1 MSVVAPPRYRLVLPP
16 GFVLFP
22 VRDRTDDE
30 IAAMVREHYRSL
42 PRDSFGPR
50 IDRVAEQILEIVR
63 PAREAQV
70 LDLVVPMGVPWRA
83 PVSLGI
89 ALSVASPSSG
99 AGAWDSLPG
108 ERLETEAGPAV
119 RTTERFPSAEDPREI
134 TRLAGTQYVWRVP
147 GDDARLLLGVH
158 TISGAGDPDL
168 QPVVEALQELSDL
181 ILETMRWDEHDPSP
195 ADDTAPIG
203 AEKQAEPQP

>member
-1 MSVVAPPRYRLVLPP
+1 MTDVAPPRYRLVLPP

-22 VRDRTDDE
+22 VRDKTDDE
-30 IAAMVREHYRSL
+30 IAAIVREHYRSL

-63 PAREAQV
+63 PAREAKV

-83 PVSLGI
+83 PISLGI
-89 ALSVASPSSG
+89 ALTVAAPG
-99 AGAWDSLPG
+99 AGAWGGLPG
-108 ERLETEAGPAV
+108 ERVETEAGPAV
-119 RTTERFPSAEDPREI
+119 RTTERFPAAEDPREI

-147 GDDARLLLGVH
+147 GDDARLLMGVH

-168 QPVVEALQELSDL
+168 EPVVEALQELSDL
-181 ILETMRWDEHDPSP
+181 ILETMRWDERDAGA
-195 ADDTAPIG
+195 ADLTTAPETETHG
-203 AEKQAEPQP
+203 EPQQ